1 VADRAVAELGRREKQ
16 AIQARD
22 TRIADMEPRAT
33 RSLLDRILAW
43 RDSTVASAGFQ
54 KWAARFPLTR
64 PIARR
69 RSRALF
75 DLMAGFVYSQVLH
88 ACVELDLFG
97 LLAHEPLTIEQI
109 AKHVDLPEDALERLV
124 RAAIALKL
132 LEPRARARVGLGTL
146 GTPLANNEGLRALVD
161 HHALL
166 YEDLRDPVEL
176 LRRHSET
183 DTALGRYYPY
193 ATEGST
199 PVAQE
204 VASYSALMS
213 VTAEPLIAEVLDAYS
228 FSGHRRVMDVGG
240 GEGRF
245 ARALSHRWP
254 QLEVSMFDLPSV
266 AERATQENTRLQSS
280 VVVLGG
286 DFRQD
291 ALPGGRDVITL
302 VRILL
307 DHGDATVLDLL
318 KKVRHA
324 LAPNGKL
331 LIAEPMA
338 GARGAGT
345 VGDAYFA
352 FYLLAMGNGRARRQ
366 SELESLCL
374 QAGFRRCR
382 ALGTRYPVSTGI
394 LVAEV

>member
-1 VADRAVAELGRREKQ
+1 MTDAGLRQ
-16 AIQARD
+16 
-22 TRIADMEPRAT
+22 PP
-33 RSLLDRILAW
+33 SLIDRILAW
-43 RDSTVASAGFQ
+43 RDATVASAGFQ

-75 DLMAGFVYSQVLH
+75 DVMAGFVYSQVLH
-88 ACVELDLFG
+88 ACVELDLFA
-97 LLAHEPLTIEQI
+97 LLSREPLTVDLI
-109 AKHVDLPEDALERLV
+109 AKRVDLPEDALERLI
-124 RAAIALKL
+124 RAAVALQL
-132 LEPRARARVGLGTL
+132 LERRSRGRIGLGSL
-146 GTPLANNEGLRALVD
+146 GAPLANNEGLRALVD

-166 YEDLRDPVEL
+166 YDDLRNPVAL
-176 LRRHSET
+176 LRRHSDT

-193 ATEGST
+193 AAEGSA
-199 PVAQE
+199 PVAKE

-228 FSGHRRVMDVGG
+228 FAPHRRVMDVGG

-245 ARALSHRWP
+245 ARALADRWP
-254 QLEVSMFDLPSV
+254 QLEVSVFDLPSV
-266 AERATQENTRLQSS
+266 AERAALENTRKQSPVK
-280 VVVLGG
+280 VVGG

-291 ALPGGRDVITL
+291 ELPAGRDIITL

-307 DHGDATVLDLL
+307 DHSDTTVLELL
-318 KKVRHA
+318 KKVRRA

-338 GARGAGT
+338 GVRGAGT
-345 VGDAYFA
+345 VGDAYFG
-352 FYLLAMGNGRARRQ
+352 FYLFAMGNGRARRQ

-374 QAGFRRCR
+374 QAGFRRCH